1 MIEPILRISQFII
14 DAFVHIWPYV
24 IVTIPLA
31 VAVQM
36 SGASKYIKRAF
47 EARPL
52 TAILLATVLGA
63 FSPFCSCG
71 VIPVIASL
79 LISGVP
85 LAPVMSFWIASPSM
99 DPEIFFLSVGMI
111 GWELAI
117 WRLAATL
124 VLSLSA
130 GFITHMLMQNGWL
143 GQQILRTRKVTK
155 VQSMAELFKKGWQAL
170 IVVVKKTFRYSNV
183 FYTTVHSFMPHF
195 RNSEHYYEK
204 RYKTNFAPVSPA
216 GHSFTAAV
224 SHSRGQL
231 QYAPVIAPLKSES
244 AAGCSSCSTTI
255 IPSESLRPA
264 RVEILNTPTPAA
276 SGCSAAQNCGCNSAS
291 DTFWQRLFKE
301 TLSATAM
308 VIKFMAL
315 AFFLEALIILYV
327 PQEWITAALGRNNP
341 MAIATAAVLGVP
353 TYTSSLTALPMISGL
368 LTQGM
373 NPAAALA
380 FLIAGPTTTLPAMAA
395 VWPLVARR
403 VFVLYVSFSLVGA
416 IIIGYFKLIF
426 G

>member
-1 MIEPILRISQFII
+1 MLEPVLKISQFIAE
-14 DAFVHIWPYV
+14 AFLHIWPYLV
-24 IVTIPLA
+24 VTIPLA

-52 TAILLATVLGA
+52 TAVVLATVLGA

-117 WRLAATL
+117 WRLVATL

-130 GFITHMLMQNGWL
+130 GFITHLLMENGWL
-143 GQQILRTRKVTK
+143 EQQILRSRRVTK
-155 VQSMAELFKKGWQAL
+155 VQSTAELFKKGWQ
-170 IVVVKKTFRYSNV
+170 
-183 FYTTVHSFMPHF
+183 SFK
-195 RNSEHYYEK
+195 NS
-204 RYKTNFAPVSPA
+204 FAPVVPA
-216 GHSFTAAV
+216 RNSFPAAV
-224 SHSRGQL
+224 SQSRSPF
-231 QYAPVIAPLKSES
+231 QYASVIAPLKSES
-244 AAGCSSCSTTI
+244 VVGCSSCSTAI
-255 IPSESLRPA
+255 IPSESPPPA
-264 RVEILNTPTPAA
+264 RIEILNTPTPAA
-276 SGCSAAQNCGCNSAS
+276 SCSNGAQNCGCNSAKE
-291 DTFWQRLFKE
+291 TFWQRLFKE

-315 AFFLEALIILYV
+315 AFFLEALIIMYV

-341 MAIATAAVLGVP
+341 MAIVTAAVLGVP

-368 LTQGM
+368 MTQGM

-403 VFVLYVSFSLVGA
+403 VFILYVSFSMVGA
-416 IIIGYFKLIF
+416 ILMGYFYRMVALWF
-426 G
+426 